1 MTGRYHLY
9 AEMKKRIIGIVLVAI
24 GLIGCLFPIAP
35 GIPLVIAG
43 AALIL
48 GFSLKKNKVY
58 KKIVGEEGA
67 GDGPAGEG
75 LTE

>member
-1 MTGRYHLY
+1 
-9 AEMKKRIIGIVLVAI
+9 MKKRVIGIVLVSI

-35 GIPLVIAG
+35 GIPLVVLG

-48 GFSLKKNKVY
+48 GFSPKKNKVY

-67 GDGPAGEG
+67 DGGPGE
-75 LTE
+75 